1 MPTIAAHGLSAE
13 LPRGWDGQIF
23 VREIPPALR
32 DDPALTSATSVA
44 WPILHAANFALPTGR
59 GDYGGNAVEA
69 MGSGGIFVALLES
82 DPVEADSPM
91 FRHPVPWPV
100 VADDLQTN
108 QMQRGV
114 PGGAGYQRFFT
125 TGGRAMCLYVAIGS
139 HSTRAVLV
147 REVNRL
153 LATVRIDPR

>member
-1 MPTIAAHGLSAE
+1 MPTIAAHGLSAD
-13 LPRGWDGQIF
+13 LPRGWEGQIF
-23 VREIPPALR
+23 VREIPPAMQ
-32 DDPALTSATSVA
+32 DSPALTSTSSTA

-59 GDYGGNAVEA
+59 GDYGGNAVET

-82 DPVEADSPM
+82 DPDELRFPM
-91 FRHPVPWPV
+91 WQHPVPWPLA
-100 VADDLQTN
+100 ADDLQTN

-114 PGGAGYQRFFT
+114 PGGAGCQRFFT
-125 TGGRAMCLYVAIGS
+125 TGGRALCLYVAIGS
-139 HSTRAVLV
+139 HATRGVLV